1 MRTFWELFLSKKT
14 WTIKHIATSNK
25 DSWIWNC
32 YANDRNKFQQ
42 FFFKK
47 RKEFEEKK
55 YYEKNNWSLTMGTNF
70 CCLSIYSRKN
80 RLSSIFL
87 PPNIIWRFK
96 KVHSRYKK
104 KSKNGD
110 ILINFYLFNMTLG
123 NMSTCIYWH
132 KFGNPDSLV
141 KIYLYYSIV
150 ALLIPHS

>member
-1 MRTFWELFLSKKT
+1 MIGTNSNNFFSRRGRSLKKKSIMKKTIGAWLWELTFVACLFIREK
-14 WTIKHIATSNK
+14 IDYQAYFYLQIL
-25 DSWIWNC
+25 
-32 YANDRNKFQQ
+32 FGGL
-42 FFFKK
+42 
-47 RKEFEEKK
+47 KK
-55 YYEKNNWSLTMGTNF
+55 YIHVT
-70 CCLSIYSRKN
+70 
-80 RLSSIFL
+80 
-87 PPNIIWRFK
+87 
-96 KVHSRYKK
+96 K